1 MTTLDITTNS
11 VIVKLTRT
19 ANDGPAGKL
28 ADAELHFTGG
38 ALAGLKLLGFGIWT
52 ARDGRPTVTFPA
64 RQYSADGRRRTFT
77 LLRDVSGHAAS
88 DALRDLILQAYADT
102 HGDNAKPTAL
112 EKA

>member
-11 VIVKLTRT
+11 VTVKLTRT
-19 ANDGPAGKL
+19 TTAGPAGKL

-38 ALAGLKLLGFGIWT
+38 ALAGLKLLGFGIWA

-77 LLRDVSGHAAS
+77 LLRDVSGHVAS
-88 DALRDLILQAYADT
+88 DVLRHLILQAYAETDA
-102 HGDNAKPTAL
+102 HHAARENA
-112 EKA
+112 